1 MAGSWEGDSY
11 FKSRIQSLFLIYA
24 EVIMQIISGLI
35 EAHLF
40 RKSESG
46 IEFLLLKRAEKSIY
60 PGLWQMVTGKIKE
73 NEPAYKAA
81 LREIKEETN
90 IIPEKFWVV
99 PNVNS
104 FYNQVND
111 TITYL
116 PVFACRISTGSNVKI
131 SSEHCE
137 YRWVKPEVAKKML
150 AWPGQK
156 KSVDIITKYFSKENS
171 LLKFIEIML

>member
-1 MAGSWEGDSY
+1 
-11 FKSRIQSLFLIYA
+11 
-24 EVIMQIISGLI
+24 MQIISNLI

-40 RKSESG
+40 RKSERG
-46 IEFLLLKRAEKSIY
+46 IEFLLLKRAEKSVY
-60 PGLWQMVTGKIKE
+60 SGLWQMVTGKIKD
-73 NEPAYKAA
+73 NESAYKAA
-81 LREIKEETN
+81 LREIKEETG
-90 IIPEKFWVV
+90 IIPEKFWVA

-116 PVFACRISTGSNVKI
+116 PVFAGRVSTESNVKI

-137 YRWVKPEVAKKML
+137 YRWTKPEVAKKML

-156 KSVDIITKYFSKENS
+156 KSVDVIMEYFSEENS
-171 LLKFIEIML
+171 LSKFIEIML